1 MTTDQKTKIAFIG
14 LGNMGLPIARN
25 LLKAG
30 HQLRLYNRTRGRAEA
45 LRAPG
50 VEIADTPA
58 AASREAAVAIT
69 MLADDS
75 AVEQVVFAADGILGA
90 LPPGGIHI
98 SLSTISPALS
108 RRLTAAHREKSQAY
122 VAAPVFGRPDAA
134 ETAKLVV
141 VAAGPP
147 DAVERSRALLEPIG
161 RKLFVL
167 GVEPSAANVVKL
179 AGNFLI
185 MSVLETLGEA
195 FALVRKGGVDP
206 KQFLEIA
213 GGSIFQ
219 SPVYE
224 NYGKIIAERRFEP
237 AGFKMTLGLKDIRLL
252 LAAAEELAAPLP
264 LASMIH
270 DHMLSAIARGQ
281 AERDWSAVT
290 ELAAEN
296 AGLGR
301 ESREQAEA
309 SGQPQAGRR
318 A

>member
-1 MTTDQKTKIAFIG
+1 MTTDQGQKAKIAFIG

-30 HQLRLYNRTRGRAEA
+30 HDLTVYNRTRSRAED
-45 LRAPG
+45 LRTSG
-50 VEIADTPA
+50 MEIADSPA
-58 AASREAAVAIT
+58 AASLGAAAVMT
-69 MLADDS
+69 MLADDR
-75 AVEQVVFAADGILGA
+75 AVEQVVFAADGVLGA
-90 LPPGGIHI
+90 LPPGGVHI

-108 RRLTAAHREKSQAY
+108 RRLTAAHRERSQAY
-122 VAAPVFGRPDAA
+122 IAAPVFGRPEAA
-134 ETAKLVV
+134 EAAKLVV

-147 DAVERSRALLEPIG
+147 EAVERCRPLLEPIG

-167 GVEPSAANVVKL
+167 DVEPSAANVVKL

-185 MSVLETLGEA
+185 VSMLETLGEA

-206 KQFLEIA
+206 KQFLEITA
-213 GGSIFQ
+213 GSIFQ

-237 AGFKMTLGLKDIRLL
+237 AGFNMTLGMKDVRLL
-252 LAAAEELAAPLP
+252 LGAAEELAAPLP

-281 AERDWSAVT
+281 T
-290 ELAAEN
+290 EID
-296 AGLGR
+296 
-301 ESREQAEA
+301 
-309 SGQPQAGRR
+309 
-318 A
+318 

>member
-58 AASREAAVAIT
+58 AASRKAAVAIT

-122 VAAPVFGRPDAA
+122 VAAPVF
-134 ETAKLVV
+134 
-141 VAAGPP
+141 
-147 DAVERSRALLEPIG
+147 
-161 RKLFVL
+161 
-167 GVEPSAANVVKL
+167 
-179 AGNFLI
+179 
-185 MSVLETLGEA
+185 
-195 FALVRKGGVDP
+195 
-206 KQFLEIA
+206 
-213 GGSIFQ
+213 
-219 SPVYE
+219 
-224 NYGKIIAERRFEP
+224 
-237 AGFKMTLGLKDIRLL
+237 
-252 LAAAEELAAPLP
+252 
-264 LASMIH
+264 
-270 DHMLSAIARGQ
+270 
-281 AERDWSAVT
+281 
-290 ELAAEN
+290 
-296 AGLGR
+296 
-301 ESREQAEA
+301 
-309 SGQPQAGRR
+309 
-318 A
+318 

>member
-1 MTTDQKTKIAFIG
+1 MTTDQGQKAKIAFIG

-30 HQLRLYNRTRGRAEA
+30 HDLTVYNRTRSRAED
-45 LRAPG
+45 LRTSG
-50 VEIADTPA
+50 MEIADSPA
-58 AASREAAVAIT
+58 AASLGAAAVMT
-69 MLADDS
+69 MLADDR
-75 AVEQVVFAADGILGA
+75 AVEQVVFAADGVLGA
-90 LPPGGIHI
+90 LPPGGVHI

-108 RRLTAAHREKSQAY
+108 RRLTAAHRERSQAY
-122 VAAPVFGRPDAA
+122 IAAPVFGRPEAA
-134 ETAKLVV
+134 EAAKLVV

-147 DAVERSRALLEPIG
+147 EAVERCRPLLEPIG

-167 GVEPSAANVVKL
+167 DVEPSAANVVKL

-185 MSVLETLGEA
+185 VSMLETLGEA

-206 KQFLEIA
+206 KQFLEITA
-213 GGSIFQ
+213 GSIFQ

-237 AGFKMTLGLKDIRLL
+237 AGFNMTLGMKDVRLL
-252 LAAAEELAAPLP
+252 LGAAEELAAPLP

-281 AERDWSAVT
+281 TEIDWSAIA
-290 ELAAEN
+290 EIAAEN
-296 AGLGR
+296 AGL
-301 ESREQAEA
+301 Q
-309 SGQPQAGRR
+309 
-318 A
+318 

>member
-30 HQLRLYNRTRGRAEA
+30 YDLTVYNRTRSRAED
-45 LRAPG
+45 LRTSG
-50 VEIADTPA
+50 MEIADSPA
-58 AASREAAVAIT
+58 AASLGAAAVMT
-69 MLADDS
+69 MLADDR
-75 AVEQVVFAADGILGA
+75 AVEQVVFAADGVLSA
-90 LPPGGIHI
+90 LPPGGVHI

-108 RRLTAAHREKSQAY
+108 RRLTAAHRERSQAY
-122 VAAPVFGRPDAA
+122 IAAPVFGRPEAA
-134 ETAKLVV
+134 EAAKLVV

-147 DAVERSRALLEPIG
+147 EAVERCRPLLEPIG

-167 GVEPSAANVVKL
+167 DVEPSAANVVKL

-185 MSVLETLGEA
+185 VSMLETLGEA

-206 KQFLEIA
+206 KQFLEITA
-213 GGSIFQ
+213 GSIFQ

-237 AGFKMTLGLKDIRLL
+237 AGFNMTLGMKDVRLL
-252 LAAAEELAAPLP
+252 LGAAEELAAPLP

-281 AERDWSAVT
+281 TKIDWSAIA
-290 ELAAEN
+290 EIAAEN
-296 AGLGR
+296 AGL
-301 ESREQAEA
+301 Q
-309 SGQPQAGRR
+309 
-318 A
+318 

>member
-1 MTTDQKTKIAFIG
+1 MTTDQGQKAKIAFIG

-30 HQLRLYNRTRGRAEA
+30 HDLTVYNRTRSRAED
-45 LRAPG
+45 LRTSG
-50 VEIADTPA
+50 MEIADSPA
-58 AASREAAVAIT
+58 AASLGAAAVMT
-69 MLADDS
+69 MLADDR
-75 AVEQVVFAADGILGA
+75 AVEQVVFAADGVLSA
-90 LPPGGIHI
+90 LPPGGVHI

-108 RRLTAAHREKSQAY
+108 RRLTAAHRERSQAY
-122 VAAPVFGRPDAA
+122 IAAPVFGRPEAA
-134 ETAKLVV
+134 EAAKLVV

-147 DAVERSRALLEPIG
+147 EAVERCRPLLEPIG

-167 GVEPSAANVVKL
+167 DVEPSAANVVKL

-185 MSVLETLGEA
+185 VSMLETLGEA

-206 KQFLEIA
+206 KQFLEITA
-213 GGSIFQ
+213 GSIFQ

-237 AGFKMTLGLKDIRLL
+237 AGFNMTLGMKDVRLL
-252 LAAAEELAAPLP
+252 LGAAEELAAPLP

-281 AERDWSAVT
+281 TEIDWSAIA
-290 ELAAEN
+290 EIAAEN
-296 AGLGR
+296 AGL
-301 ESREQAEA
+301 Q
-309 SGQPQAGRR
+309 
-318 A
+318 